1 MTPTTYSQS
10 FKPTLKQLSGH
21 PFWTPILYVLLLLL
35 LLLISFIIGSS
46 FDLDSG
52 IDVNFIRAA
61 ITKNLGIK
69 KSVVTLVSG
78 KKKNLIYFNEREV
91 SWDGLKQ
98 NLAKFRSSPHS
109 QTLVIRVDRRILF
122 EDVEKLMALVENANI
137 DAIIAISPKQKQQE
151 TEFDAD
157 DNKN

>member
-1 MTPTTYSQS
+1 MKPTTYSQS

-21 PFWTPILYVLLLLL
+21 PLLTPILYVLLLLL

-52 IDVNFIRAA
+52 IDVNFIRTA

-78 KKKNLIYFNEREV
+78 KNKNLIYFNEREV
-91 SWDGLKQ
+91 SWDELKQ
-98 NLAKFRSSPHS
+98 NLAKFRNSPLS

-137 DAIIAISPKQKQQE
+137 DAIIAISPKQKQKE